1 MGDWFANEVSRTLP
15 TMSQSNF
22 CQLSGFSNRTASAGT
37 KRLPFAL
44 ILLLT
49 LLYSALLSAQP
60 NDDGSILITTVDTLE
75 SEATLPPPGGPQWQ
89 TMSLPIATRLGDENH
104 INRILWLRFEL
115 EKPSSEETTS
125 LYFYRYNLSMD
136 VYFNGER
143 IGGDSYRPNRQTMA
157 WNHPRIVDIQN
168 ANWRN
173 DSNIVHIRFVGS
185 YFGGTFGPV
194 LFGPQTRLQSLFE
207 EREFRQ
213 VKINEWLQASG
224 ILVILLSLS
233 LWVMRRRDPVYL
245 LFAALTASWL
255 VLQTHMVVYYNLI
268 EYRYWLPLVHSAID
282 LFILFMFLFLTR
294 FALLPSP
301 RAEKALL
308 YWTGIAILW
317 HILAPMTFWW
327 VGAYVVHL
335 VGNLFM
341 LVLLG
346 RIGMRAIRERDMLSV
361 IIGITVLVQLSL
373 GGHDWLLIM
382 TGDSEDWE
390 SAMYLSQFAFPL
402 LLLVFTIGL
411 LNRFVSA
418 LNTAEEL
425 NRNLE
430 AKVAASRRM
439 IEQSFAEQR
448 SLELSKAAEEERVK
462 IYRDLHD
469 DVGSKLLSIVHAG
482 RDNKLGE
489 LARTA
494 LRSLREA
501 VSRANS
507 PKQSLG
513 EFITALREESALRL
527 EGTGHR
533 VNWQQDEDLPEVILE
548 SEQVYNLNRICREIV
563 SNIIRHAQANSI
575 TISVDFTDSE
585 WRLVFSDDG
594 VGIGKE
600 SPEGNGLRHIKER
613 AETIGCTA
621 DWQNKASGGLQTALN
636 IPVIVVTTR
645 QQVSPKS

>member
-1 MGDWFANEVSRTLP
+1 MGDWFATEASRTLP
-15 TMSQSNF
+15 SMSLPIF
-22 CQLSGFSNRTASAGT
+22 CQAAKHSNRIISAGA
-37 KRLPFAL
+37 RLLSFAL
-44 ILLLT
+44 VLLFT
-49 LLYSALLSAQP
+49 LSYSTLLSAQS
-60 NDDGSILITTVDTLE
+60 DGDESILITRVEALE
-75 SEATLPPPGGPQWQ
+75 NAADLPPPDDAQWQ
-89 TMSLPIATRLGDENH
+89 SMSLPIATRLGDEDH

-115 EKPSSEETTS
+115 DKPSIEEAMS

-168 ANWRN
+168 ANWRD
-173 DSNIVHIRFVGS
+173 DSNTVHIRFVGS

-194 LFGPQTRLQSLFE
+194 LFGPQASLQSLFE
-207 EREFRQ
+207 ESEFRQ
-213 VKINEWLQASG
+213 IKVNEWLQASG
-224 ILVILLSLS
+224 ILVILLTLS
-233 LWVMRRRDPVYL
+233 LWVMRRHDPVYL
-245 LFAALTASWL
+245 LFVALTASWL
-255 VLQTHMVVYYNLI
+255 VLQTHMVIYYNLI

-308 YWTGIAILW
+308 CWTGIALLW
-317 HILAPMTFWW
+317 HILAPVTFWW
-327 VGAYVVHL
+327 IGAYVVHL
-335 VGNLFM
+335 IGNLFM

-346 RIGMRAIRERDMLSV
+346 RIGLRAIRERDLLSI
-361 IIGITVLVQLSL
+361 IIGITVIIQFSL

-382 TGDSEDWE
+382 TGDTEDWE

-425 NRNLE
+425 NRDLE

-507 PKQSLG
+507 PKQTLAD
-513 EFITALREESALRL
+513 FITALREESALRL

-533 VNWQQDEDLPEVILE
+533 VDWQQDNDLPEAILE

-563 SNIIRHAQANSI
+563 SNIIRHAQASSI
-575 TISVDFTDSE
+575 TISVHHSDKE
-585 WRLVFSDDG
+585 WRLVYSDDG
-594 VGIGKE
+594 IGMAKE
-600 SPEGNGLRHIKER
+600 TVEGNGLRHIKER
-613 AETIGCTA
+613 AETIGCA
-621 DWQNKASGGLQTALN
+621 VDWQNQASGGVKTVLT
-636 IPVIVVTTR
+636 IPVIVATAEHNA
-645 QQVSPKS
+645 SPAS